1 VAAVRRGA
9 SIDLGTNTFLLL
21 VADVDGQKIEPVIER
36 EEIIR
41 LGKGVDAA
49 GNISSEAMARGLKC
63 LEEYVSQAR
72 AHGAEKVYASG
83 TSALRDAR
91 NREAFRKQVREK
103 LGIDVEIISGE
114 EEARYTYRGALLSA
128 QASIENLTLI
138 DIGGGSTEVVV
149 GNREDIFSARS
160 VDIGSVR
167 LTERFFH
174 SDPIISSEMD
184 AAKQAIRRAILD
196 YEPLLKERRSSTLL
210 GVAGTI
216 TTLAAIAQRL
226 PSFDPKKIDGY
237 WLSRCQIEDIVEML
251 AVLPL
256 ARRRQVP
263 GLRPERADVIVA
275 GALILETFM
284 AKFDFGRLLVSQR
297 GLRYGFLLEKM
308 SGGQAGKRQR

>member
-1 VAAVRRGA
+1 VATVRRGA

-21 VADVDGQKIEPVIER
+21 VADVDDGKIEPVIER

-49 GNISSEAMARGLKC
+49 GNISAEAMARGMRC
-63 LEEYVSQAR
+63 LEEYAAQAR
-72 AHGAEKVYASG
+72 AFGVETIYASG

-91 NREAFRKQVREK
+91 NREVFRNQVREK
-103 LGIDVEIISGE
+103 LEVDVEIISGE
-114 EEARYTYRGALLSA
+114 DEARYTYRGALSCASA
-128 QASIENLTLI
+128 NIENLTLI

-149 GNREDIFSARS
+149 GNREEIIATRS

-167 LTERFFH
+167 VTERFFH
-174 SDPIISSEMD
+174 SDPIKPAEMD
-184 AAKQAIRRAILD
+184 AARHTVRQAIREYD
-196 YEPLLKERRSSTLL
+196 SLLKDRRSGALL

-216 TTLAAIAQRL
+216 TTLAAIAQKL
-226 PSFDPKKIDGY
+226 PEFDPKKIDGY
-237 WLSRCQIEDIVEML
+237 WLSRCQVEDILEML

-256 ARRRQVP
+256 ARRRNVP

-284 AKFDFGRLLVSQR
+284 ADFSFDRLLVSQR
-297 GLRYGFLLEKM
+297 GLRYGFLMEKM
-308 SGGQAGKRQR
+308 FNEQARKRE

>member
-1 VAAVRRGA
+1 MRRGA

-21 VADVDGQKIEPVIER
+21 VADVDDGKIEPVIER

-49 GNISSEAMARGLKC
+49 GNISSEAMTRGMRC
-63 LEEYVSQAR
+63 LEEYAAQAR
-72 AHGAEKVYASG
+72 ALGVETIYASG

-91 NREAFRKQVREK
+91 NREDFRKQVREK
-103 LGIDVEIISGE
+103 IGVDVEIISGE
-114 EEARYTYRGALLSA
+114 DEARYTYRGALSSA
-128 QASIENLTLI
+128 PASIENIALI
-138 DIGGGSTEVVV
+138 DIGGGSTEDVV
-149 GNREDIFSARS
+149 GNREEIVAARS

-174 SDPIISSEMD
+174 SDPITPMQMD
-184 AAKQAIRRAILD
+184 AAQEAVRRAIGEFD
-196 YEPLLKERRSSTLL
+196 SILKNRQSSTLL

-216 TTLAAIAQRL
+216 TTLAAIAQKL
-226 PSFDPKKIDGY
+226 PEFDPKKIDGY
-237 WLSRCQIEDIVEML
+237 WLSRCQVEDILEML

-275 GALILETFM
+275 GALILEIFM
-284 AKFDFGRLLVSQR
+284 AEFNFGRLLVSQR
-297 GLRYGFLLEKM
+297 GLRYGFLMEKM
-308 SGGQAGKRQR
+308 LGNRAGRRG